1 MPLALKGGGPE
12 AAARTEGAAHT
23 WAPCLCSH
31 LPGSRQGGQS
41 AREED
46 TGQSGWDRRA
56 QGQAMSMP
64 RMSGPLPH
72 TTPLVSTGAGEAA
85 AGGPELGCGSGLLR
99 ADVQTLGRH
108 PAGLDR
114 NYKDQNQ

>member
-1 MPLALKGGGPE
+1 MPLALKGRGPE

-23 WAPCLCSH
+23 WAPRLCSH
-31 LPGSRQGGQS
+31 LPGSRQGGPS

-46 TGQSGWDRRA
+46 TGQSGWDSRA
-56 QGQAMSMP
+56 QGQAMSLP
-64 RMSGPLPH
+64 QMSGPSPQATL
-72 TTPLVSTGAGEAA
+72 LVSAGEAA

-99 ADVQTLGRH
+99 AGVQTLGRR

-114 NYKDQNQ
+114 NYKDQNR